1 MVYNRPVNF
10 IQQIFLK
17 LATLLGL
24 ELQPKEVG
32 KDDYTCSE
40 ILPITGAIANKIATL
55 SLMDSSIKVIGDSEN
70 ATYLDELLRDY
81 LMERINVA
89 CEVALGTGDCLIKP
103 YTDGYRI
110 GVDIIKNEDFVVCE
124 SIGNFIKSVIIK
136 TDEVKQDMDV
146 YQRFETQIL
155 KKVKDEAGRDRSVLI
170 IRQNAFKNGDEIPLS
185 MFSQWAGLEKEL
197 IISDMDYLLLG
208 RIKSPTVNRDNVNG
222 INGVKITYGL
232 DNVIDK
238 VIESYNRFNQEFADK
253 ETMIFA
259 NKTLFKKDE
268 SGNLVLPKGK
278 KRLFMKFKPAGDNFN
293 VDTFSPQIRDDSLEK
308 AVDFNLKII
317 EIMAG
322 LSAGILTAPNTNFAT
337 ATEMKASLQSTFA
350 YITKFRNFIEAGI
363 NQLIY
368 SITVLAD
375 INNIINKLGGYEIA
389 FDWSSSYVEQ
399 LNEQFNRL
407 MQAHSIGAI
416 DEAEVRAFVL
426 DEDYQKAKERVE
438 EIVGSQPDLME

>member
-1 MVYNRPVNF
+1 M
-10 IQQIFLK
+10 QQIFLK
-17 LATLLGL
+17 LANLFGL
-24 ELQPKEVG
+24 ELQPKNIG
-32 KDDYTCSE
+32 KDDYSIPE
-40 ILPITGAIANKIATL
+40 ILPITGAIANKLSTL
-55 SLMDSSIKVIGDSEN
+55 ALMDSSIKIIGDSEN

-89 CEVALGTGDCLIKP
+89 CEVALGTGDCLLKP

-110 GVDIIKNEDFVVCE
+110 GIDIIKNEDFVVCE
-124 SIGNFIKSVIIK
+124 SIGNFIKSIIIK
-136 TDEVKQDMDV
+136 TDEIKQNMDV
-146 YQRFETQIL
+146 YQKFETQIL
-155 KKVKDEAGRDRSVLI
+155 KKVKDETGKDRSVLI

-185 MFSQWAGLEKEL
+185 MFKPWENIQKE
-197 IISDMDYLLLG
+197 IIIKDMDYLLLG

-222 INGVKITYGL
+222 INGVKVTYGL
-232 DNVIDK
+232 DNIIAQ

-259 NKTLFKKDE
+259 NKTIFKKDE
-268 SGNLVLPKGK
+268 NGDMVLPKGK
-278 KRLFMKFKPAGDNFN
+278 KRLFMKLKSTGDNFN
-293 VDTFSPQIRDDSLEK
+293 IDTFSPQIRNESLEQ

-322 LSAGILTAPNTNFAT
+322 LSAGVLTAPNTNFAT

-368 SITVLAD
+368 SITILAN
-375 INNIINKLGGYEIA
+375 INNIIKLGEYEIA
-389 FDWSSSYVEQ
+389 FDWSSSYIEQ

-407 MQAHSIGAI
+407 MQAHSIGAV
-416 DEAEVRAFVL
+416 DEAEVRSFVL
-426 DEDYQKAKERVE
+426 DEDYQMAKEKVE
-438 EIVGSQPDLME
+438 EIANSQPDLME

>member
-1 MVYNRPVNF
+1 MNF
-10 IQQIFLK
+10 LQQIFLK
-17 LATLLGL
+17 LANLFGL
-24 ELQPKEVG
+24 ELQPKNIG
-32 KDDYTCSE
+32 KDDYSIPE
-40 ILPITGAIANKIATL
+40 ILPITGAIANKLSTL
-55 SLMDSSIKVIGDSEN
+55 ALMDSSIKIIGDSEN

-89 CEVALGTGDCLIKP
+89 CEVALGTGDCLLKP

-110 GVDIIKNEDFVVCE
+110 GIDIIKNEDFVVCE
-124 SIGNFIKSVIIK
+124 SIGNFIKSIIIK
-136 TDEVKQDMDV
+136 TDEIKQNMDV
-146 YQRFETQIL
+146 YQKFETQIL
-155 KKVKDEAGRDRSVLI
+155 KKVKDETGKDRSVLI

-185 MFSQWAGLEKEL
+185 MFKPWENIQKE
-197 IISDMDYLLLG
+197 IIIKDMDYLLLG

-222 INGVKITYGL
+222 INGVKVTYGL
-232 DNVIDK
+232 DNIIAQ

-259 NKTLFKKDE
+259 NKTIFKKDE
-268 SGNLVLPKGK
+268 NGDMVLPKGK
-278 KRLFMKFKPAGDNFN
+278 KRLFMKLKSTGDNFN
-293 VDTFSPQIRDDSLEK
+293 IDTFSPQIRNESLEQ

-322 LSAGILTAPNTNFAT
+322 LSAGVLTAPNTNFAT

-368 SITVLAD
+368 SITILAN
-375 INNIINKLGGYEIA
+375 INNIIKLGEYEIA
-389 FDWSSSYVEQ
+389 FDWSSSYIEQ

-407 MQAHSIGAI
+407 MQAHSIGAV
-416 DEAEVRAFVL
+416 DEAEVRSFVL
-426 DEDYQKAKERVE
+426 DEDYQMAKEKVE
-438 EIVGSQPDLME
+438 EIANSQPDLME

>member
-1 MVYNRPVNF
+1 MNF
-10 IQQIFLK
+10 LQQIFLK
-17 LATLLGL
+17 LANLFGL
-24 ELQPKEVG
+24 ELQSKNIG
-32 KDDYTCSE
+32 KDDYSIPK
-40 ILPITGAIANKIATL
+40 ILPITGTIANKLSTL
-55 SLMDSSIKVIGDSEN
+55 ALMDSSIKIIGDSEN
-70 ATYLDELLRDY
+70 ATYLDELLKDY

-89 CEVALGTGDCLIKP
+89 CEVALGTGDCLVKP

-124 SIGNFIKSVIIK
+124 SIGNFIKSIIIK
-136 TDEVKQDMDV
+136 TDEIKQNMDI
-146 YQRFETQIL
+146 YQKFETQIL
-155 KKVKDEAGRDRSVLI
+155 KRVKDETGKDRNVLI

-185 MFSQWAGLEKEL
+185 MFRPWANIQKE
-197 IISDMDYLLLG
+197 IIIADMDYLLLG

-232 DNVIDK
+232 DNIIAQ

-259 NKTLFKKDE
+259 NKTIFRKDE
-268 SGNLVLPKGK
+268 NGDMVLPKGK
-278 KRLFMKFKPAGDNFN
+278 KRLFMKLKSTGDNFN
-293 VDTFSPQIRDDSLEK
+293 IDTFSPQIRNESLEQ

-368 SITVLAD
+368 SITILAN
-375 INNIINKLGGYEIA
+375 INNIVKPGDYEIT
-389 FDWSSSYVEQ
+389 FDWSSSYIEQ

-407 MQAHSIGAI
+407 MQAHSIGAV

-426 DEDYQKAKERVE
+426 DEDYQMAKERVE
-438 EIVGSQPDLME
+438 EIINSQPDLLE

>member
-1 MVYNRPVNF
+1 MNF

-17 LATLLGL
+17 LANLFGL
-24 ELQPKEVG
+24 ELQSKNIG
-32 KDDYTCSE
+32 KDDYSIPE
-40 ILPITGAIANKIATL
+40 ILPITGTIANKLSTL
-55 SLMDSSIKVIGDSEN
+55 ALMDSSIKIIGDSEN

-89 CEVALGTGDCLIKP
+89 CEVALGTGDCLLKP

-124 SIGNFIKSVIIK
+124 SIGNFIKSIIIK
-136 TDEVKQDMDV
+136 TDEIKQNMDI
-146 YQRFETQIL
+146 YQKFETQIL
-155 KKVKDEAGRDRSVLI
+155 KRVKDETGKDRSVLI
-170 IRQNAFKNGDEIPLS
+170 IRQNAFKNGDEIPLN
-185 MFSQWAGLEKEL
+185 MFKPWENIQKE
-197 IISDMDYLLLG
+197 IIIADMDYLLLG

-222 INGVKITYGL
+222 INGVKVTYGL
-232 DNVIDK
+232 DNIIAQ

-259 NKTLFKKDE
+259 NKTIFKKDE
-268 SGNLVLPKGK
+268 NGDMVLPKGK
-278 KRLFMKFKPAGDNFN
+278 KRLFMKLKSTGDNFN
-293 VDTFSPQIRDDSLEK
+293 IDTFSPQIRNESLEQ

-368 SITVLAD
+368 SITILAN
-375 INNIINKLGGYEIA
+375 INNIIKLGEYEIA
-389 FDWSSSYVEQ
+389 FDWSSSYIEQ

-407 MQAHSIGAI
+407 MQAHSIGAV
-416 DEAEVRAFVL
+416 DEAEVRSFVL
-426 DEDYQKAKERVE
+426 DEDYQMAKEKVE
-438 EIVGSQPDLME
+438 EIANSQPDLME

>member
-1 MVYNRPVNF
+1 MNF

-17 LATLLGL
+17 LANLFGL
-24 ELQPKEVG
+24 ERQPKDIG
-32 KDDYTCSE
+32 KDDYSTSE
-40 ILPITGAIANKIATL
+40 GLPITGTIANKLSTL
-55 SLMDSSIKVIGDSEN
+55 ALMDSSIKIIGDSEN

-89 CEVALGTGDCLIKP
+89 CEVALGTGDCLLKP

-110 GVDIIKNEDFVVCE
+110 GIDIIKNEDFVVCE
-124 SIGNFIKSVIIK
+124 SIGNFIKSIIIK
-136 TDEVKQDMDV
+136 TDEVKQGMDV
-146 YQRFETQIL
+146 YQKFETQIL
-155 KKVKDEAGRDRSVLI
+155 KKVKDETGKDRSVLI
-170 IRQNAFKNGDEIPLS
+170 IRQNAFKNGDEIPLN
-185 MFSQWAGLEKEL
+185 MFSPWANIQKE
-197 IISDMDYLLLG
+197 IIIADMDYLLLG

-222 INGVKITYGL
+222 INGVKVTYGL
-232 DNVIDK
+232 DNIIAQ

-259 NKTLFKKDE
+259 NKTIFRKDE
-268 SGNLVLPKGK
+268 NGDMVLPKGK
-278 KRLFMKFKPAGDNFN
+278 KRLFMKLKSTGDNFN
-293 VDTFSPQIRDDSLEK
+293 IDTFSPQIRNESLEQ

-368 SITVLAD
+368 SITILTN
-375 INNIINKLGGYEIA
+375 INNIVKPGDYEIA
-389 FDWSSSYVEQ
+389 FDWSSSYIEQ

-407 MQAHSIGAI
+407 MQAHSIGAV

-438 EIVGSQPDLME
+438 EIINSQPDLLE